1 MNKLYL
7 LLSIIQINSIF
18 VYKNTSSKECE
29 KISLVKE
36 EKQIKNE
43 ALFYYK
49 VKPVIYKDSILYSA
63 YYVLGN
69 DMYYSPIT
77 DESVSIEHNVTEQY
91 IKVTC
96 LKPFDKRIII
106 KLFSAHRNYVYSMIV
121 IDYKQKFTLSNAY
134 LMIND
139 DATNFYIKPNLSVGI
154 GSKKI
159 NSEIKYNDIKYEQ
172 DFITNTK
179 NRMKEKAEEK
189 ISLLADRNDI
199 SFEHTFIGFDN
210 NFLVTMFS
218 SSTERV
224 FSFFEDIVSYSYF
237 DFDKNK
243 LITNEII
250 YGVYDLLKY
259 DFYYQNKVLFNIS
272 YSIDNQNFKG
282 SFSL

>member
-36 EKQIKNE
+36 EKQIENE

-69 DMYYSPIT
+69 DMYFSPIT

-96 LKPFDKRIII
+96 LKPFDKRI
-106 KLFSAHRNYVYSMIV
+106 
-121 IDYKQKFTLSNAY
+121 
-134 LMIND
+134 
-139 DATNFYIKPNLSVGI
+139 
-154 GSKKI
+154 
-159 NSEIKYNDIKYEQ
+159 KYNDIKYEQ

-189 ISLLADRNDI
+189 IALLTDRNDI

-259 DFYYQNKVLFNIS
+259 DFYYQNQVLFNIS